1 MPPYEGNCG
10 KQERCSPRRFNS
22 NMKVRQDIEI
32 LRVLSAFGI
41 VWFHSGAPGRAFA
54 YSGLV
59 IFIILSVYLS
69 QHGNQH
75 ISTRFRIRARRL
87 LVPWSIWFSFYGLI
101 RLLTQKPLI
110 PLENGAIAGVLSGPS
125 SHLWYLPFI
134 FVLLVIIDSARV
146 KLPPSILAWTGYAL
160 AILAFVSWGRW
171 SVPENP
177 SEYPWMQYGH
187 AMTGIFLGIFMMH
200 YGALPRWLAPY
211 LLGTLLIASA
221 SAISI
226 QGYGIP
232 YTVGI
237 CLSAIVLLTP
247 EREITFNVQP
257 LSRCT
262 LGIYLLHPLI
272 LMIMGKFVFASPA
285 EKAIVAFAG
294 SALLIW
300 LFKKYFTNL
309 ANYVV

>member
-1 MPPYEGNCG
+1 
-10 KQERCSPRRFNS
+10 
-22 NMKVRQDIEI
+22 MKVRQDIEI

-75 ISTRFRIRARRL
+75 ISTRFKIRARRL
-87 LVPWSIWFSFYGLI
+87 LVPWSIWFTFYGLI
-101 RLLTQKPLI
+101 RLLTQKPLR

-125 SHLWYLPFI
+125 SHLWYLPFT

-177 SEYPWMQYGH
+177 SEYLWMQLWACH
-187 AMTGIFLGIFMMH
+187 DWHIFRYFH
-200 YGALPRWLAPY
+200 DALRVASEM
-211 LLGTLLIASA
+211 ASA
-221 SAISI
+221 VSSRHSSHC
-226 QGYGIP
+226 
-232 YTVGI
+232 VGI
-237 CLSAIVLLTP
+237 RYLDSRIWHSLHSRHLLVSHRP
-247 EREITFNVQP
+247 A
-257 LSRCT
+257 CT
-262 LGIYLLHPLI
+262 GTRDHC
-272 LMIMGKFVFASPA
+272 
-285 EKAIVAFAG
+285 
-294 SALLIW
+294 
-300 LFKKYFTNL
+300 
-309 ANYVV
+309 